1 MDKIEEYFDRNRNL
15 VDGMEMNPRVT
26 EADFMEKL
34 HRKRLMKRLRISALT
49 LTGAAAAIIAVM
61 MLPFRGTGNIV
72 DPALEMIAGYEDG
85 VKPLRAEMETMEAD
99 SQLCREMDLSA
110 VISSLMDS
118 SYGFAD
124 SLKDLDD
131 RQRAEAVRSYC
142 DRQMAQIRELY
153 RECVTAYETGTTVN

>member
-1 MDKIEEYFDRNRNL
+1 MDKIEEYFDRNRGL
-15 VDGMEMNPRVT
+15 ADIMDMKPCVS
-26 EADFMEKL
+26 EAGFMERL
-34 HRKRLMKRLRISALT
+34 RRKRLGKRLRISALT
-49 LTGAAAAIIAVM
+49 LLGAAAAITAVAV
-61 MLPFRGTGNIV
+61 LQFRDTVEVV
-72 DPALEMIAGYEDG
+72 DPALELIAGYEDG

-118 SYGFAD
+118 SYAFAN

-142 DRQMAQIRELY
+142 DRQMVQIRGLY

>member
-1 MDKIEEYFDRNRNL
+1 MDKIEEYFDRNRDL
-15 VDGMEMNPRVT
+15 ADIMDMKPCVS
-26 EADFMEKL
+26 EAGFMERL
-34 HRKRLMKRLRISALT
+34 RRKRLVRRLRISALT
-49 LTGAAAAIIAVM
+49 LLGAAAAITAVAV
-61 MLPFRGTGNIV
+61 LRFRDTGGMV
-72 DPALEMIAGYEDG
+72 DPALELIAGYEEG

-118 SYGFAD
+118 SYAFAD

-142 DRQMAQIRELY
+142 DRQMVQIRGLY

>member
-1 MDKIEEYFDRNRNL
+1 MDKIEEYFDRNRGL
-15 VDGMEMNPRVT
+15 ADIMDMKPCVS
-26 EADFMEKL
+26 EAGFMERL
-34 HRKRLMKRLRISALT
+34 RRKRLVRSLRISALT
-49 LTGAAAAIIAVM
+49 LLGAAAAITAVAV
-61 MLPFRGTGNIV
+61 LRFRDTGGMV
-72 DPALEMIAGYEDG
+72 DPALELIAGYEEG

-118 SYGFAD
+118 SYAFAD

-142 DRQMAQIRELY
+142 DRQMVQIRGLY